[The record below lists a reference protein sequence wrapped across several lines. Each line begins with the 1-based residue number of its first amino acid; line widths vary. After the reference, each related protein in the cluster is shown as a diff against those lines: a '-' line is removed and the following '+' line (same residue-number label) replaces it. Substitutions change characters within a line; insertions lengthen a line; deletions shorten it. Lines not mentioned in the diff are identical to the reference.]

1 MKYFSLI
8 ACIILLISISAC
20 GPGRLFGPTLTQT
33 PSSTPTPTLTPTPT
47 ATLTPTP
54 TNTPTATPVPD
65 GPCDNP
71 LLPLGRQNQW
81 TYRVT
86 TSSGESQFSLAS
98 LGVQQAA
105 NIVAQVAYSD
115 QKKDFTITKMVIC
128 QAGAIVNYPLF
139 VLNMLFSEY
148 LDKYISAYHESGM
161 YAPNY
166 QSLSQNN
173 WVLTW
178 QDGYLTENE
187 AYLRNPSG
195 QADLYI
201 PVNTDMSL
209 SFSLSRA
216 PESVSVPAGTFP
228 QTLQIVQDVTLPVT
242 YVNPGGNSGTADS
255 LHVTITEWVEPWLGL
270 VRAQITSASL
280 QSFPS
285 LPIQSTLELIEFKP
299 GN

>member
-8 ACIILLISISAC
+8 ACTFLIISISAC
-20 GPGRLFGPTLTQT
+20 GPGSLFGPTLTPT
-33 PSSTPTPTLTPTPT
+33 PSSSPTPTLTPTPT

-54 TNTPTATPVPD
+54 TNTPTATSVPN

-98 LGVQQAA
+98 LGVQHAA
-105 NIVAQVAYSD
+105 NIIAQVAYSD
-115 QKKDFTITKMVIC
+115 PKNDFTTTKLVIC

-148 LDKYISAYHESGM
+148 LDKYISAYHESGI

-187 AYLRNPSG
+187 AYLTNPSG

-216 PESVSVPAGTFP
+216 AESVSVPAGTFP
-228 QTLQIVQDVTLPVT
+228 QALQIIQDVTLPVT
-242 YVNPGGNSGTADS
+242 YVNPGGNSGTADT
-255 LHVTITEWVEPWLGL
+255 LHITITEWVEPWLGL
-270 VRAQITSASL
+270 LRAQITSASL

-285 LPIQSTLELIEFKP
+285 LPIQSTLELMEFKP